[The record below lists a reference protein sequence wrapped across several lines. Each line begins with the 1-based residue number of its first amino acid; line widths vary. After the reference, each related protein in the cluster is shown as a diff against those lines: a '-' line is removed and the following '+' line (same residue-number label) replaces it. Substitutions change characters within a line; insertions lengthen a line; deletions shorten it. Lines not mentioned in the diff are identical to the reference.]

1 MKRLFSIIVFLAL
14 MTAVTAQASN
24 VYVPSIAY
32 KGKTIFIVK
41 IVCTGTS
48 DGAATDAL
56 SITAAAYPEIF
67 DMIQET
73 WLVSA
78 TTMKGG
84 TAPDAAD
91 LTVQQ
96 QIGGS
101 AAVVEMFGTN
111 GVNAIHASAT
121 YTVYPIYTSGT
132 SANGYWPI
140 TGALIVDVEN
150 QTSAGGI
157 TNIYLVFSK

>member
-1 MKRLFSIIVFLAL
+1 MKRLFSIIVFMAL
-14 MTAVTAQASN
+14 MTAAVAQASN

-32 KGKTIFIVK
+32 KGKEIFIIK

-56 SITAAAYPEIF
+56 TISAAAYPEMF
-67 DMIQET
+67 DMILET

-78 TTMKGG
+78 TTIPGG

-101 AAVVEMFGTN
+101 AAVIEMFGANGTN
-111 GVNAIHASAT
+111 AVHATAT

-150 QTSAGGI
+150 QASAGGI